1 MVGTMYR
8 ISDKSEIYWVIYMQG
23 AGCCGYVG
31 RSYLTKE
38 EKMEMLKEYKKE
50 LELEAKG
57 VGERIKEMEKE
68 N

>member
-1 MVGTMYR
+1 MNG
-8 ISDKSEIYWVIYMQG
+8 
-23 AGCCGYVG
+23 GCCGYGYGSG
-31 RSYLTKE
+31 RSYLTKD
-38 EKMEMLKEYKKE
+38 EKIEALKEYKKE